1 MVKISATT
9 ELLSTMLDG
18 VMFHGEQADI
28 FEFLNYKGFAEM
40 HRHQTFEE
48 YKCFRKMRD
57 FLISATNSVEK
68 ISYSDRKNTIPE
80 VFYSATKLQVTPQ
93 ERKKYT
99 KESFDKYVEW
109 ENTAMARYKKIYAQL
124 VTANEFAI
132 AEKVAKVIK
141 HTSEEIMSL
150 HTLYI
155 ELENTE
161 YGAHHLER
169 IQPELSSR
177 YE

>member
-1 MVKISATT
+1 
-9 ELLSTMLDG
+9 MLDG

-28 FEFLNYKGFAEM
+28 FEFLNYKGFAKM
-40 HRHQTFEE
+40 HKHRTFEE

-57 FLISATNSVEK
+57 FLISATNSIEK
-68 ISYSDRKNTIPE
+68 IPYSDRKNTIPD

-99 KESFDKYVEW
+99 KESFDNYVKW
-109 ENTAMARYKKIYAQL
+109 ENTATAKYKKIYEQL
-124 VTANEFAI
+124 IADNEFVI
-132 AEKVAKVIK
+132 AEKVEKLIK
-141 HTSEEIMSL
+141 HTAEEIMEL

-169 IQPELSSR
+169 IQPDLCGK